1 MYIVSVISI
10 SDRNS
15 AQCEG
20 EDVSSQWAFP
30 ILRFPSWYVT
40 LAKIEKFRVR
50 DFVTSSESP
59 GLKRRKISGFTIPLD
74 VPTINEFTYEMMV
87 KFIDLKLIRI
97 QLQIFS
103 VRENVLHIQSNN
115 HPFFAVSLLQA
126 IRLLCCCCSVATI
139 RRCCD
144 SRRLMMRTAE
154 LWGQGGLRS
163 AKPAR
168 LLVSK
173 MEIFR
178 TFKTSS
184 SWYTTSTE

>member
-1 MYIVSVISI
+1 MRRRGRVFSVSI
-10 SDRNS
+10 SHFAIPLLVCDFGQNR
-15 AQCEG
+15 
-20 EDVSSQWAFP
+20 
-30 ILRFPSWYVT
+30 
-40 LAKIEKFRVR
+40 KIPVR

-59 GLKRRKISGFTIPLD
+59 GLKRRKISGFAIPLD

-154 LWGQGGLRS
+154 L
-163 AKPAR
+163 
-168 LLVSK
+168 
-173 MEIFR
+173 
-178 TFKTSS
+178 
-184 SWYTTSTE
+184 